1 MPSHFSCARL
11 SVTLWTVA
19 CWAPLSMGFSS
30 QEYWSGLLFP
40 LSGDLSNPGIEHI
53 SLKSPAL
60 AYGFFTTSATWEAH
74 EKVYRTCK
82 NSIKKTQAQNEW
94 KPFKEEEIKEMYC
107 PVWSKKIRRPTA
119 TSWG

>member
-40 LSGDLSNPGIEHI
+40 LPGDLSNPGIEHI

-94 KPFKEEEIKEMYC
+94 KPFKEGEIKEMYC

>member
-40 LSGDLSNPGIEHI
+40 LAGALPNPGIEPM
-53 SLKSPAL
+53 SFMSPAL
-60 AYGFFTTSATWEAH
+60 ADEFFTTTATWE
-74 EKVYRTCK
+74 VVLYV
-82 NSIKKTQAQNEW
+82 
-94 KPFKEEEIKEMYC
+94 PL
-107 PVWSKKIRRPTA
+107 
-119 TSWG
+119 